1 MRPPA
6 DGDSDALYDERDGND
21 SFEAVVGGEA
31 APEAEFI
38 RVAST
43 RDFAKTAAIVREVR
57 GHEIAIFRI
66 GEAYHAVT
74 NVCPHQHS
82 PVLAEGMLDGC
93 IVTCPMHGW
102 SFDVVTGRTVNAS
115 GRLKQY
121 TLRVEGDNILILDPG
136 PPLDLAW

>member
-1 MRPPA
+1 MCPPA
-6 DGDSDALYDERDGND
+6 DVDADALPDEREWSDAGTREDADAEPER
-21 SFEAVVGGEA
+21 
-31 APEAEFI
+31 EFI
-38 RVAST
+38 RVSST
-43 RDFAKTAAIVREVR
+43 RDFTKTDAIVREVH

-102 SFDVVTGRTVNAS
+102 SFDVVTGRSVNAS

-121 TLRVEGDNILILDPG
+121 TLRVEGDAISILDPG